1 MNKSFINKYKP
12 KTLDD
17 FIYHKDIINVIKKL
31 IKINELNIL
40 IVGESGCGKTT
51 LINCILKDYYDSK
64 YSNNILSINPLKEQG
79 ISYYRT
85 DVKTFCQSISE
96 NNKKKTIVLDDIDG
110 ISEQSQQIFR
120 NCLDK
125 YNKNVNFI
133 ASCKNIQKI
142 LRTFQS
148 RILIIKMNQFTE
160 SNLIDILE
168 KIVDLENIKITEDVK
183 KFIVKIS
190 NLSIK
195 ILINYLEKF
204 KIFNKNITLYDSF
217 NLCTNISYN
226 NLISY
231 TNYCIE
237 NDLNNAIKIIINLS
251 NDGYSVMDILDTYF
265 IFIKLTDI
273 IKEEVKYDIFK
284 LLCKYISNFYIIH
297 EDEIELIFLTNNLI
311 KILKNIKT

>member
-17 FIYHKDIINVIKKL
+17 FIYHKEIINVIKKL

-125 YNKNVNFI
+125 YSNNINFI
-133 ASCKNIQKI
+133 ARATKPY
-142 LRTFQS
+142 
-148 RILIIKMNQFTE
+148 M
-160 SNLIDILE
+160 
-168 KIVDLENIKITEDVK
+168 K
-183 KFIVKIS
+183 KP
-190 NLSIK
+190 
-195 ILINYLEKF
+195 
-204 KIFNKNITLYDSF
+204 
-217 NLCTNISYN
+217 
-226 NLISY
+226 
-231 TNYCIE
+231 
-237 NDLNNAIKIIINLS
+237 
-251 NDGYSVMDILDTYF
+251 
-265 IFIKLTDI
+265 
-273 IKEEVKYDIFK
+273 
-284 LLCKYISNFYIIH
+284 
-297 EDEIELIFLTNNLI
+297 
-311 KILKNIKT
+311 

>member
-142 LRTFQS
+142 LGTFQS

-297 EDEIELIFLTNNLI
+297 
-311 KILKNIKT
+311 

>member
-142 LRTFQS
+142 LGTFQS